1 MVEFY
6 AKLLVDDLA
15 ANAKPSTFWDYEV
28 LFFNPHRQEAEA
40 VLSALSFKVIRKPRD
55 LLAHWQ
61 RIYFC
66 YQQALSEPLY
76 AALLDLLIILN
87 NKGKLFSQRMI
98 HGSRSQL
105 DSAQLSKLSQTSLNL
120 LTVIGNRYS
129 LFTTGLIGK
138 SELLVTTQF
147 EQEQHDYL
155 ALAEDFIE
163 YSQIEEAMKI
173 LELGLTRNPARQD
186 LQALLLEIYQM
197 TRDSER
203 FKLQYQSIR
212 ATGVPLIDEWQ
223 LLADSFEGKTS

>member
-1 MVEFY
+1 M
-6 AKLLVDDLA
+6 
-15 ANAKPSTFWDYEV
+15 
-28 LFFNPHRQEAEA
+28 
-40 VLSALSFKVIRKPRD
+40 
-55 LLAHWQ
+55 
-61 RIYFC
+61 
-66 YQQALSEPLY
+66 SEQLY

-105 DSAQLSKLSQTSLNL
+105 DSAQLSKLSQTSLDW

-138 SELLVTTQF
+138 SELLVVTEF

-155 ALAEDFIE
+155 ILAEDFIE

-173 LELGLTRNPARQD
+173 LELGLTSNPARQD

>member
-1 MVEFY
+1 MVKFY
-6 AKLLVDDLA
+6 ANVLVDDLA
-15 ANAKPSTFWDYEV
+15 ANVKPSTFWDYEV
-28 LFFNPHRQEAEA
+28 VLFNPHPQEAEA
-40 VLSALSFKVIRKPRD
+40 ILSALSCKVIRKPRD
-55 LLAHWQ
+55 LLAHWH

-66 YQQALSEPLY
+66 YKQALSEPLY

-105 DSAQLSKLSQTSLNL
+105 DSTQLSALRQTSLSL

-138 SELLVTTQF
+138 SELLVMTQI

-173 LELGLTRNPARQD
+173 LELGLTSNPARQD

-197 TRDSER
+197 THNSER
-203 FKLQYQSIR
+203 FKTQYQSIR
-212 ATGVPLIDEWQ
+212 VAGVPLIDAWQ
-223 LLADSFEGKTS
+223 LLADSFEAKTS